1 MNIAKSRLEKLFT
14 ELPDMVDTEEVMYR
28 LYLLE
33 KIEAG
38 EADIREGKVLSH
50 GDAMKRLS
58 EKWQN

>member
-1 MNIAKSRLEKLFT
+1 MNIAKSRLESLFRD
-14 ELPDMVDTEEVMYR
+14 LPDMVDTEEVMYR

-38 EADIREGKVLSH
+38 EADINEGRALSH

-58 EKWQN
+58 TKWQN